1 MSSQKERK
9 KRNNS
14 IDKLIKKNKA
24 PRSKSDEGVKDMY
37 LENCKILMRQSEESA
52 TTKMCHKK
60 DQTLS
65 NKVKRKKEQSWRN

>member
-37 LENCKILMRQSEESA
+37 LENCKILMRESEDSA
-52 TTKMCHKK
+52 MRWKTI
-60 DQTLS
+60 S
-65 NKVKRKKEQSWRN
+65 SWIGRINSVR